1 MKLGSIF
8 FGMKNEKLFA
18 VWHKGGYEAK
28 VIKFVGWVNRRI
40 EDAGGNIMERGGKGV
55 ARRYTVKRTEDE

>member
-1 MKLGSIF
+1 MK
-8 FGMKNEKLFA
+8 KLFA
-18 VWHKGGYEAK
+18 VWHEGGYEAK

-55 ARRYTVKRTEDE
+55 ARRYTV